1 MLTSFP
7 DPFTIAFFF
16 IEIVSGTFRL
26 LDTEGNRI
34 RSFWP
39 KRPSTLTSIQC
50 VGTKCLSR
58 RVGAVLR
65 LDKQVEYAVDIET
78 NPNNPQY
85 YRDSLV
91 LSGQRF

>member
-34 RSFWP
+34 RS
-39 KRPSTLTSIQC
+39 LTSIQC